1 MKGLVHASAGN
12 INAAEIEIKKI
23 DRIKK
28 NTSDIMVL
36 LLKVQNAS

>member
-1 MKGLVHASAGN
+1 MHQAGN

-28 NTSDIMVL
+28 YIRYYGLVT
-36 LLKVQNAS
+36 